1 MVDKVSLLNKVKD
14 LLEMIK
20 FSHTVFAFPFALM
33 GVILAAK
40 ANGAPPSIWQ
50 LLWIC
55 IAMIGARSCAMGL
68 NRVLD
73 ARFDAQNPR
82 TATRAIPAGTISLK
96 EGWLFT
102 LVSGA
107 VFLLAAWALNPLCL
121 IIAPFILGLFVLY
134 TLAKRFTALA
144 HLILGLCLGL
154 APIAAWIALRGDLQW
169 PVVALGLAV
178 LFWVAGFD
186 IFFALQDQDFD
197 QSAGLHSIPVKLGAE
212 KSIQLVR
219 IFHGAMLFLLWA
231 VGAGAGLGAIYW
243 LGVLI
248 VFGLL
253 VYEHS
258 LVKPDDFSKMDQ
270 AFFNMN
276 GYISVTIFAFTLLDV
291 LF

>member
-1 MVDKVSLLNKVKD
+1 MFSGSWSDRLGHFLSMV
-14 LLEMIK
+14 K

-33 GVILAAK
+33 GVVLASLET
-40 ANGAPPSIWQ
+40 GAPPGVGQ
-50 LLWIC
+50 LFWIC
-55 IAMIGARSCAMGL
+55 IAMVGARSCAMGL

-82 TATRAIPAGTISLK
+82 TASREIPAGVISVK

-102 LVSGA
+102 LGSGL
-107 VFLLAAWALNPLCL
+107 VFLFAAWMLNPLCL
-121 IIAPFILGLFVLY
+121 KIAPFILGLFVLY

-144 HLILGLCLGL
+144 HVILGICLGL
-154 APIAAWIALRGDLQW
+154 APIAAWIALRGDLGW

-186 IFFALQDQDFD
+186 IFFALQDRDFD
-197 QSAGLHSIPVKLGAE
+197 ASAGLHSIPVKLGPE

-219 IFHGAMLFLLWA
+219 VFHGLMIFLLWL
-231 VGAGAGLGAIYW
+231 VGMGTALGGIYY
-243 LGVLI
+243 LGVLVVI
-248 VFGLL
+248 GLL

-258 LVKPDDFSKMDQ
+258 LVKPNDYSKMDK

-276 GYISVTIFAFTLLDV
+276 GYISVTIFAFTLIDALI
-291 LF
+291 